1 MTFIFGGAYQ
11 GMEEYAAS
19 MGAKTIARL
28 DTESAAADFSAD
40 AISGLERFALGC
52 IRRGESPR
60 AYFAAHRAEWEN
72 KILIG
77 MDLSA
82 GVVPME
88 AELRLWRDENG
99 RLNNYLASQ
108 ANRVIRMFCGIGQVI
123 K

>member
-11 GMEEYAAS
+11 GMEAQAAS
-19 MGAKTIARL
+19 LGAKTIARL
-28 DTESAAADFSAD
+28 NAESTAVDFSAD
-40 AISGLERFALGC
+40 AIAGLEMFALGC
-52 IRRGESPR
+52 VRRGESPT
-60 AYFAAHRAEWEN
+60 AYFDAHRDEWKD

-77 MDLSA
+77 VDLSA

-99 RLNNYLASQ
+99 RLNNELASQ
-108 ANRVIRMFCGIGQVI
+108 ADRVIRMFCGIGQVV